1 MDQLNERERARL
13 SSLLRLDVIDRPP
26 NAMLNELAEVAA
38 LSLDCPIAII
48 SLVAKDRI
56 WLKASPGID
65 GLDQLARDEGLCGS
79 AVMQDDPWVIEN
91 AAVDVRTLANPLV
104 AGDFGLRFYAGVPL
118 RGSDGFNLGM
128 LAVIDATPR
137 SVTERELTILKKLA
151 EVIVHLIEERLEE
164 RLLGPVTA
172 DVTSDA

>member
-1 MDQLNERERARL
+1 MDHSNERERARIAT
-13 SSLLRLDVIDRPP
+13 LLRLDAINQPP

-38 LSLDCPIAII
+38 LALDCPIAII

-91 AAVDVRTLANPLV
+91 AAVDVRALSNPLV

-118 RGSDGFNLGM
+118 KGSDGFNLGM
-128 LAVIDATPR
+128 LAAIDAKPR
-137 SVTERELTILKKLA
+137 TVSERELSILKKLA
-151 EVIVHLIEERLEE
+151 EVVVHLIESRLEE
-164 RLLGPVTA
+164 RLLTP
-172 DVTSDA
+172 VTSDA